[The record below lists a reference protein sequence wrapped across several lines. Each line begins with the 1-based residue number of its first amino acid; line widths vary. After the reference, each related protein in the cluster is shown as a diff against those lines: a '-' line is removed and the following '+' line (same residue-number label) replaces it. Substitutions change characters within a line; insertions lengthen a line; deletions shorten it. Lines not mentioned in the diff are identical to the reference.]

1 MRTLIQHLRWN
12 GPIHQKLQTIKTHQR
27 WNRCPNHHLTIKE
40 VDFINPSKEKSPDP
54 DDFISEFRQTF
65 QELTPTL
72 NNLFQK
78 IEKRMFPNSCYDTS
92 IILMSIPDKDIIRK
106 ENYSSKSIMNID
118 EKKPFWNISTSKQ
131 YIKRIIHLRGV
142 YPRNARL
149 VQYLK
154 INQCNPY

>member
-78 IEKRMFPNSCYDTS
+78 KEEKGTSLNYFIRSASPYVKTRQGHYKLRKLQIKISQEYRHKNS
-92 IILMSIPDKDIIRK
+92 
-106 ENYSSKSIMNID
+106 
-118 EKKPFWNISTSKQ
+118 
-131 YIKRIIHLRGV
+131 
-142 YPRNARL
+142 
-149 VQYLK
+149 
-154 INQCNPY
+154 